1 MKRKKIDRPHNII
14 YRSSYKWDASFV
26 VFIQLIAMIGLFD
39 NLPDLSLIEIFS
51 YLSCVDALWSFSNLN
66 SRLTTLLTERGFYR
80 HVNLSSTRNKQFKII
95 LSILRLNEI
104 ESLVIDR
111 CASPLQ
117 LRCWPHLPNLKTLR
131 LQGVRDFIDAFK
143 LAKKHANTLTHLT
156 VESTAYFYTVS
167 TG

>member
-1 MKRKKIDRPHNII
+1 MSN
-14 YRSSYKWDASFV
+14 
-26 VFIQLIAMIGLFD
+26 LFE

-80 HVNLSSTRNKQFKII
+80 HVNLSSTRNKQFKTI

-104 ESLVIDR
+104 QSLVIDR

-117 LRCWPHLPNLKTLR
+117 LKSWPHLPHLRTLR
-131 LQGVRDFIDAFK
+131 LHGVRNLIDAFK
-143 LAKKHANTLTHLT
+143 LTRKHANTLTHLT
-156 VESTAYFYTVS
+156 VQSTRYFYTVS
-167 TG
+167 CIRSDFSRT